1 MPDTVIQIQDQTLKV
16 IGDAL
21 QSGTMQRA
29 RRILNALHPAE
40 IANLLEALPHNQR
53 GIVWNML
60 DHDDDGEI
68 LLHVGDEVRNGLIKM
83 MDSDALI
90 SATEGLEIDDLAD
103 LLADLPDTVTE
114 KALSSMDF
122 QDRQRLEAVLS
133 YDEDTAG
140 GLMNTDTVTV
150 RRDVTLDVV
159 LRYLRTRGELP
170 PATDS
175 LFVVDRYD
183 QYLGILPLSKVLTSK
198 PNELVRD
205 IFNVDVEAFDAN
217 TEDNLVAKI
226 FEDLDLLSAA
236 VVDENNKLLGRITVD
251 DVVDVIREEAEHSVF
266 RQAGL
271 SEEEDLFAP
280 AMASTR
286 RRSIWLGVNLAT
298 AFLAAWVISLF
309 QPTLEKIIV
318 LAILI
323 PVVASMGGIAGSQT
337 LTLVIRGLAT
347 GQIGRNNSKLLLF
360 KELAVGFLN
369 GMVWAVVVAIVV
381 AFWFKDFKLAGIIAA
396 AMAANLICAALAGVT
411 IPLIMRK
418 LKIDPALA
426 GGVVL
431 TTITDV
437 IGIFAFLG
445 LATWLLL

>member
-150 RRDVTLDVV
+150 RRDVTCLLYTSPSPRD
-159 LRYLRTRGELP
+159 
-170 PATDS
+170 AT
-175 LFVVDRYD
+175 
-183 QYLGILPLSKVLTSK
+183 LSRMPS
-198 PNELVRD
+198 
-205 IFNVDVEAFDAN
+205 
-217 TEDNLVAKI
+217 
-226 FEDLDLLSAA
+226 SA
-236 VVDENNKLLGRITVD
+236 
-251 DVVDVIREEAEHSVF
+251 
-266 RQAGL
+266 
-271 SEEEDLFAP
+271 
-280 AMASTR
+280 
-286 RRSIWLGVNLAT
+286 
-298 AFLAAWVISLF
+298 
-309 QPTLEKIIV
+309 
-318 LAILI
+318 
-323 PVVASMGGIAGSQT
+323 
-337 LTLVIRGLAT
+337 
-347 GQIGRNNSKLLLF
+347 
-360 KELAVGFLN
+360 
-369 GMVWAVVVAIVV
+369 
-381 AFWFKDFKLAGIIAA
+381 
-396 AMAANLICAALAGVT
+396 
-411 IPLIMRK
+411 
-418 LKIDPALA
+418 
-426 GGVVL
+426 
-431 TTITDV
+431 
-437 IGIFAFLG
+437 
-445 LATWLLL
+445 